1 MIHVAGVIF
10 FILLLMFR
18 FFIIAAEFIIALAEK
33 NDCFDAFKKVLVENG
48 AEFSVSKWK
57 SLNLFKD
64 M

>member
-1 MIHVAGVIF
+1 
-10 FILLLMFR
+10 MFR

-48 AEFSVSKWK
+48 AEFSVSKWN
-57 SLNLFKD
+57 SSNLLKD

>member
-1 MIHVAGVIF
+1 
-10 FILLLMFR
+10 MFW

-57 SLNLFKD
+57 SLNLL
-64 M
+64 